1 MCELVDVI
9 GETGIAYCTIPL
21 CDRGNDCKTCAV
33 YKKDALIALAEE
45 IITLQKKV
53 KKLENHIH
61 HQDVYQAGST
71 GEPVFNTKDNG

>member
-21 CDRGNDCKTCAV
+21 CDQGEDCKKCAV
-33 YKKDALIALAEE
+33 CKKDAFIALAEE
-45 IITLQKKV
+45 ILILQQRV
-53 KKLENHIH
+53 KKLETHIH

-71 GEPVFNTKDNG
+71 GEPVFNTKDKG